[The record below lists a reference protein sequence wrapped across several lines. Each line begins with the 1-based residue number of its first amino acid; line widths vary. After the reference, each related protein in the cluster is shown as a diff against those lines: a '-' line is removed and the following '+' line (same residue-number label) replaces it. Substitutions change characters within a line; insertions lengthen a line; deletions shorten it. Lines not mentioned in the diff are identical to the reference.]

1 MPKEEEAGFDPKNV
15 DDDRRRSTV
24 DVNKIEMAAVEL
36 D

>member
-1 MPKEEEAGFDPKNV
+1 MPKEEEAGFDQKNV